1 VESPAKRTFPGG
13 WYRNQFWFRV
23 GEYSDVLLCLGIH
36 GQLVYVSR
44 RTDTVCVKLSGWP
57 DAQNPVFL
65 QDTLRACDAV
75 SGALT
80 HQEPTGDVHRLP
92 GVVSGLS
99 RGRTARRPGPSV
111 I

>member
-1 VESPAKRTFPGG
+1 M
-13 WYRNQFWFRV
+13 
-23 GEYSDVLLCLGIH
+23 GIH

-44 RTDTVCVKLSGWP
+44 RTKTVCVKLSGWP
-57 DAQNPVFL
+57 DAQTPAFL

-80 HQEPTGDVHRLP
+80 RRDSTGDIHRLP
-92 GVVSGLS
+92 GVVSGMS
-99 RGRTARRPGPSV
+99 RSGTARRPGPSV

>member
-1 VESPAKRTFPGG
+1 M
-13 WYRNQFWFRV
+13 
-23 GEYSDVLLCLGIH
+23 GIH

-57 DAQNPVFL
+57 DAQNPAYL

-80 HQEPTGDVHRLP
+80 HQDSTGETHRLP
-92 GVVSGLS
+92 GVVAGLS
-99 RGRTARRPGPSV
+99 RGRTARRPGPSFL
-111 I
+111 